1 MSAFPD
7 WAIFTIITSM
17 CSVIMYAGY
26 LEGKEA
32 GLDKGFQ
39 AGFDL
44 GKGVGRRDVA
54 NRP

>member
-1 MSAFPD
+1 MRNFSDA
-7 WAIFTIITSM
+7 AIFAAVISI
-17 CSVIMYAGY
+17 CSIIMYSGY
-26 LEGKEA
+26 LLGKEA
-32 GLDKGFQ
+32 GLDQGFQ

>member
-1 MSAFPD
+1 MSDA
-7 WAIFTIITSM
+7 AIFTIITTM

-26 LEGKEA
+26 LMGRQA

-54 NRP
+54 SRP

>member
-7 WAIFTIITSM
+7 WAIFTIITTM

-26 LEGKEA
+26 LMGKEA
-32 GLDKGFQ
+32 GLDNGFQ

-44 GKGVGRRDVA
+44 GKGVGRREA
-54 NRP
+54 ASQ

>member
-7 WAIFTIITSM
+7 RAIFTIITTM
-17 CSVIMYAGY
+17 CSIIMYAGY
-26 LEGKEA
+26 LMGKEA

-44 GKGVGRRDVA
+44 GKGVGRREVA
-54 NRP
+54 NQ

>member
-7 WAIFTIITSM
+7 LAIFTIITSM

-26 LEGKEA
+26 LMGKEA

-44 GKGVGRRDVA
+44 GKGVGRREVA
-54 NRP
+54 NQ

>member
-7 WAIFTIITSM
+7 WAIFTIVTTI
-17 CSVIMYAGY
+17 CSIIMYAGY
-26 LEGKEA
+26 LMGREA

-44 GKGVGRRDVA
+44 GKGVGRREVA
-54 NRP
+54 SQ

>member
-17 CSVIMYAGY
+17 CSIIMYAGY
-26 LEGKEA
+26 LMGKGV

-44 GKGVGRRDVA
+44 GKGVGRREVA
-54 NRP
+54 NQ

>member
-1 MSAFPD
+1 MNAFPD
-7 WAIFTIITSM
+7 WAIFTIVTTI

-26 LEGKEA
+26 LLGKEA

-44 GKGVGRRDVA
+44 GKGVGRREVA
-54 NRP
+54 SQ